1 MQLAI
6 ADNTGKVALWC
17 YHDGTDE
24 DGTIHFSVI
33 NGAWAGTFKDNTVYV
48 EYTKGTFPG
57 FLVWAGT
64 AGLKEHTDGMWSKF
78 PEGRYHEAMHWIQ
91 DQIDDPEYQMISFE
105 QIKNYKPIVEVED
118 FWDDIPF

>member
-57 FLVWAGT
+57 FLVWAGI
-64 AGLKEHTDGMWSKF
+64 AGLKEHADGHWSRF
-78 PEGRYHEAMHWIQ
+78 SDSYYNEAIAWIQ
-91 DQIDDPEYQMISFE
+91 EQIADPEYTMIPYE
-105 QIKNYKPIVEVED
+105 QIKAYEPEKYEL
-118 FWDDIPF
+118 DDDDVPF